1 MDPVVDIPGLWPL
14 WQNAAAGEPAI
25 RIAIIDGP
33 VDFAHPSLRAARLLP
48 DAAMP
53 ADRLTVRSEHGTHVA
68 SVIIGSPDGPVLG
81 IAPNCTAT
89 AYPIYRENDA
99 GRLEPTSQAA
109 VALAINRAL
118 DDGADIINISSGE
131 QTATGQAHRILADAV
146 GRCAKLGK
154 LIVAAAGNDGCR
166 CLHVPAA
173 LDSVLAVGACDLNGA
188 PLPFSNFGDSYLEN
202 GILAPGKDVKGA
214 SVQQSVTLR
223 SGTSFATPIVTGVC
237 ALLLSLLRRRGG
249 DANPRAV
256 RAALLASAD
265 PCSETTPV
273 NGVRCLAGRLNVQA
287 AVAALLGGVEAAA
300 SEPASDESDRR
311 TSRPTFSSHFHR
323 EHASASR
330 SPLPSPLPRE
340 ATMGELPLRAT
351 DAAAVVPA
359 TVNNAIAA
367 SAGINPSEAAA
378 AETSAPGVEPSA
390 AGSSALPAG
399 VAPSASAVP
408 VASSI
413 APGVVA
419 QNAAPPASSAHGS
432 SQATAGLRPSAGDCQ
447 CGGIRPSQ
455 ALGTQLAFPIG
466 RLYYDF
472 GLEARLDYFVQ
483 AIASWRDTLS
493 GRGDPEFGTDRPRAG
508 DAAAPYNPEIMARY
522 LLDMAPGEE
531 RPASSN
537 GNFRDADAIIW
548 TLTIDTTPI
557 YAIKPV
563 DVFGLPFYAQL
574 ATNLWFQEVSHKPP
588 RDVAK
593 LASPAEAAVKSVDDW
608 PPKGSIAR
616 VSLAGWAEGA
626 TTRLLNGTV
635 VPRLTTDWRGFYAW
649 NVYDLLGADSGHWPA
664 GAQGFLQR
672 IYNEFRNVGLS
683 PQDRAL
689 NYSAMNAF
697 NTKRIFTE
705 IASQGKRL
713 DTVEVD
719 RSVICRPNSDCWDVT
734 YRFFDPLQ
742 VLTQARMVYQYTI
755 DVSDVVPVAVG
766 PLRRWEVY

>member
-1 MDPVVDIPGLWPL
+1 MDPVTDIPGLLPVRED
-14 WQNAAAGEPAI
+14 ASAGDPEI

-33 VDFAHPSLRAARLLP
+33 VDFTHPSLRTARLLP

-53 ADRLTVRSEHGTHVA
+53 TDRAAVRSEHGTHVA
-68 SVIIGSPDGPVLG
+68 SVIMGSPDGSVLG

-89 AYPIYRENDA
+89 VYPIYRENDV
-99 GRLEPTSQAA
+99 GGLEPTSQAA

-118 DDGADIINISSGE
+118 DNGADIINISSGE
-131 QTATGQAHRILADAV
+131 QTPTGQAHRILADAV
-146 GRCAKLGK
+146 ERCAKLGK

-173 LDSVLAVGACDLNGA
+173 LDSVLAVGACDLDGE
-188 PLPFSNFGDSYLEN
+188 PLPFSNFGDLYLEN

-237 ALLLSLLRRRGG
+237 ALLLALQRQRGG
-249 DANPRAV
+249 DCNPRAV
-256 RAALLASAD
+256 RAALLSSAD
-265 PCSETTPV
+265 PCDESTPV
-273 NGVRCLAGRLNVQA
+273 NGLRCLAGRLNVPA
-287 AVAALLGGVEAAA
+287 AVAALLGGVDVTASGPAPDEADQQSSA
-300 SEPASDESDRR
+300 R
-311 TSRPTFSSHFHR
+311 TFVAQFHR
-323 EHASASR
+323 ERASPSR
-330 SPLPSPLPRE
+330 SPLPPPLPRE
-340 ATMGELPLRAT
+340 ATMGELPLRAAET
-351 DAAAVVPA
+351 AAVVPA
-359 TVNNAIAA
+359 AVSNAIAT
-367 SAGINPSEAAA
+367 SAGITPSEAVATDMSAA
-378 AETSAPGVEPSA
+378 TAVESSA
-390 AGSSALPAG
+390 AGDGGRPTG
-399 VAPSASAVP
+399 VVPSASGAP
-408 VASSI
+408 AAPSI
-413 APGVVA
+413 AAP
-419 QNAAPPASSAHGS
+419 NAAAALLGASQGG
-432 SQATAGLRPSAGDCQ
+432 AGLRPSAGDCQ

-455 ALGTQLAFPIG
+455 AVGMQLAFPIG

-483 AIASWRDTLS
+483 AIASWRDRLT

-508 DAAAPYNPEIMARY
+508 DTAAPYNPEIMARY

-531 RPASSN
+531 RSGSSN
-537 GNFRDADAIIW
+537 GNFRDADAITW

-557 YAIKPV
+557 YAIKPI

-588 RDVAK
+588 KDVAK
-593 LASPAEAAVKSVDDW
+593 LASPVETAVRSVDDW

-616 VSLAGWAEGA
+616 VSLAGWADGA

-649 NVYDLLGADSGHWPA
+649 NVYDLLGIDPAHWPA

-742 VLTQARMVYQYTI
+742 VLTQARIVFQYTI
-755 DVSDVVPVAVG
+755 DVSDIVPVAVG

>member
-1 MDPVVDIPGLWPL
+1 
-14 WQNAAAGEPAI
+14 
-25 RIAIIDGP
+25 
-33 VDFAHPSLRAARLLP
+33 
-48 DAAMP
+48 
-53 ADRLTVRSEHGTHVA
+53 
-68 SVIIGSPDGPVLG
+68 
-81 IAPNCTAT
+81 
-89 AYPIYRENDA
+89 
-99 GRLEPTSQAA
+99 

-146 GRCAKLGK
+146 ERCAKLGK

-173 LDSVLAVGACDLNGA
+173 LESVLAVGACDLNGE
-188 PLPFSNFGDSYLEN
+188 PLPFSNFGDSYLAN

-214 SVQQSVTLR
+214 SVLQSVTLR

-249 DANPRAV
+249 DANPCAV

-265 PCSETTPV
+265 PCSESTPV
-273 NGVRCLAGRLNVQA
+273 SGVRCLAGRLNVPAAIA
-287 AVAALLGGVEAAA
+287 AVLGGVKAPAGEATLDR
-300 SEPASDESDRR
+300 SDQQ
-311 TSRPTFSSHFHR
+311 TSARMFSSQIHR
-323 EHASASR
+323 ERASPSR
-330 SPLPSPLPRE
+330 SPLPPPLPRE
-340 ATMGELPLRAT
+340 ATMGELPLRAA

-359 TVNNAIAA
+359 AASNAIAA
-367 SAGINPSEAAA
+367 SAGMTPSEAIATDTSRAA
-378 AETSAPGVEPSA
+378 GVEPSA
-390 AGSSALPAG
+390 TGGGGQPVGVAGEAQ
-399 VAPSASAVP
+399 VAPSVAQGIAVP
-408 VASSI
+408 N
-413 APGVVA
+413 P
-419 QNAAPPASSAHGS
+419 APPAAAPLGP
-432 SQATAGLRPSAGDCQ
+432 SQSGAGLRPSAGDCQ

-455 ALGTQLAFPIG
+455 APAMQLAFPIG

-483 AIASWRDTLS
+483 AIASWRDRLT
-493 GRGDPEFGTDRPRAG
+493 GRGDPEFGPDRPRAG
-508 DAAAPYNPEIMARY
+508 DTAAPYNPEIMARY

-531 RPASSN
+531 RPGSSN

-557 YAIKPV
+557 YAIKPI

-588 RDVAK
+588 KDVAK
-593 LASPAEAAVKSVDDW
+593 LASPSETAVRSVDDW

-616 VSLAGWAEGA
+616 VSLAGWSDGA

-649 NVYDLLGADSGHWPA
+649 NIYDLLGADPAHWPA

-742 VLTQARMVYQYTI
+742 VLTQARIIYQYTI
-755 DVSDVVPVAVG
+755 DVSDIVPVAVG